1 MEGRLLFNVFPRCED
16 DICAKKVLGL
26 IGDSCED
33 MRSYLESL
41 LGHELIWSQNAEFTH
56 PWVFTSGKTPYCIVI
71 SLFSSRE
78 RIYSLFVDLDNFDA
92 DDDEFSVG
100 IRSWIIEAIINDE
113 RM

>member
-16 DICAKKVLGL
+16 DVCAKRVLSL
-26 IGDSCED
+26 IGEACES
-33 MRSYLESL
+33 MRAHMESL
-41 LGHELIWSQNAEFTH
+41 LGHELIWSQNAEFTN
-56 PWVFTSGKTPYCIVI
+56 PWVFTSGEAPYCIVI

-78 RIYSLFVDLDNFDA
+78 RIYSLFIDLNNFDA

-100 IRSWIIEAIINDE
+100 IRNWIIEANINEE